1 MNYQNSWC
9 YQQARPIFFSKFKN
23 VPFSNFRICISIL
36 LHCDICTIFP
46 CKTMIFLYSRCGLT
60 GEDLN
65 RRWQDPHAKL
75 HPVIYHSK
83 GLISYIKQVLAK
95 DIFLFCDF
103 HGHSRK
109 KNVFVYGCSLD
120 QSWWPQDHEFYDD
133 PSVYKARIVASRNTR
148 YYSGNQKFCF
158 LMSRLVTCRMIFFRN
173 KTLSR

>member
-1 MNYQNSWC
+1 MY
-9 YQQARPIFFSKFKN
+9 F
-23 VPFSNFRICISIL
+23 
-36 LHCDICTIFP
+36 
-46 CKTMIFLYSRCGLT
+46 RCGLT

-133 PSVYKARIVASRNTR
+133 PSVYKVCSFQTGYTKLERFLNK
-148 YYSGNQKFCF
+148 NQHTQRKLLNFENW
-158 LMSRLVTCRMIFFRN
+158 SN
-173 KTLSR
+173 GEHQ